1 MSDHV
6 KSLLDHR
13 ESELIARID
22 ELRAQLAPAEAELE
36 DVRAAKAVVA
46 AQAARRIAKLPA
58 TGGEASA
65 SSRSYYDGVY
75 GERAPTSQFRN
86 LTMKELVRK
95 ALLEQFDDGATARQL
110 LDLFHHEYG
119 RVDIIRS
126 SLSPQLSRLKVEG
139 VIWRDGLVWRL
150 SDPARTRDLL
160 GAMTPDENGEAPANP
175 EGGNEGGCNPLEP
188 EFSTPSQSARKVGA
202 SVAALIRT

>member
-13 ESELIARID
+13 ESELMARID
-22 ELRAQLAPAEAELE
+22 ELRAQLAPAETELE
-36 DVRAAKAVVA
+36 DVRAAKAAIA
-46 AQAARRIAKLPA
+46 AQAARRISKLPV

-65 SSRSYYDGVY
+65 SSRSYYRCVY
-75 GERAPTSQFRN
+75 GEKAPTSQFRN

-95 ALLEQFDDGATARQL
+95 ALLEEFTGGATARQL
-110 LDLFHHEYG
+110 LDLFHHDYG

-139 VIWRDGLVWRL
+139 AIWREGLVWRL
-150 SDPARTRDLL
+150 TNPSLTQQFFGGSA
-160 GAMTPDENGEAPANP
+160 PDENGEASADP
-175 EGGNEGGCNPLEP
+175 EAGDEGAA
-188 EFSTPSQSARKVGA
+188 TPSNPIFD
-202 SVAALIRT
+202 L